1 VPEPTAVP
9 PTAPPAAEAP
19 VIAVPASDLV
29 AGAITLSGQAAPNT
43 ELDIQVNGE
52 SVGTT
57 TSGADGAWSLET
69 ELEAG
74 EYDVIAV
81 APDEAGGASE
91 PVSVTVGAGEAAF
104 TLVPQ
109 DGVIPAGEVALS
121 GTAPAGATV
130 TVLVNGEAAGEAV
143 ADADGNWSL
152 PITLRRGDYDIEA
165 FVNDGGGSPVEGQ
178 SASAAFQI
186 GEGAG
191 PSAAITEPAT
201 DTPVAPGTV
210 RLAGSADPGGEVAIL
225 VDGEQVGTA
234 TADANGNWEIGI
246 ELPAGSYSV
255 VAVPILAD
263 GSLANALEYP
273 VLDLVVEPVVVEPVF
288 TSPTASDD
296 VVAGALTVAGT
307 AAPGAEITVLMDGTE
322 VGRTRAGA
330 DGTFSIEIELPA
342 GAHNLVA
349 VAAQTDGAEATSET
363 LSLTGRLARP
373 VISSPTGGATV
384 AAAPG
389 SLQISGVASPNQALE
404 ILVDGDQVI
413 TTTANARGQWTVPI
427 QIESGART
435 IVARYIDGSDAT
447 DSSAEVAVTA
457 AVRRSGGV
465 CRNRTPIPAEV
476 RQYTVVENDTLYCIS
491 ERAGLP
497 LSVVRRDNP
506 FITDQNLIL
515 PGQVLTLRE
524 RPAPTP
530 APQP

>member
-1 VPEPTAVP
+1 VVA
-9 PTAPPAAEAP
+9 APAG
-19 VIAVPASDLV
+19 DLV
-29 AGAITLSGQAAPNT
+29 AGAVTLSGQAAPNI

-104 TLVPQ
+104 TLAPQ
-109 DGVIPAGEVALS
+109 DGVIPAGEVTVS
-121 GTAPAGATV
+121 GTALAGATV

-165 FVNDGGGSPVEGQ
+165 FVNDGSGSPVEGQ

-191 PSAAITEPAT
+191 PTAAITEPAA

-210 RLAGSADPGGEVAIL
+210 RLAGIADPGAEVAIL
-225 VDGEQVGTA
+225 VDGEQVGAA
-234 TADANGNWEIGI
+234 TADGDGNWDTEI
-246 ELPAGSYSV
+246 ELPAGSYSI
-255 VAVPILAD
+255 VAVPIVAD
-263 GSLANALEYP
+263 GSLANEAEYQA
-273 VLDLVVEPVVVEPVF
+273 LDLTVAPVVVEPVF
-288 TSPTASDD
+288 TAPAASDD
-296 VVAGALTVAGT
+296 VVTGPVTVAGT
-307 AAPGAEITVLMDGTE
+307 AAPGAEVVILMDGTE
-322 VGRTRAGA
+322 VGRTRAGE
-330 DGTFSIEIELPA
+330 DGAFSTEVTIPP
-342 GAHNLVA
+342 GDHNLVA
-349 VAAQTDGAEATSET
+349 QVTQTDGAEATSET
-363 LSLTGRLARP
+363 LSLTARLAQP
-373 VISSPTGGATV
+373 VINSPAGGANV
-384 AAAPG
+384 GAAPG
-389 SLQISGVASPNQALE
+389 NVQVSGVASPNQVLE

-413 TTTANARGQWTVPI
+413 TTTTNARGQWTVPI
-427 QIESGART
+427 RVEAGART
-435 IVARYIDGSDAT
+435 IVARYVGASATT
-447 DSSAEVAVTA
+447 DSSDEVAVTA

-465 CRNRTPIPAEV
+465 CRNRTPIPADV

-491 ERAGLP
+491 QRAGLP
-497 LSVVRRDNP
+497 LEVVRRDNP
-506 FITDQNLIL
+506 FVTDQNLIF

-530 APQP
+530 APQT